1 MSKFIVK
8 TVDFVFYILIGII
21 LVASISSLCGMVSDG
36 FIGYVLF
43 MGLLLFVFA
52 VWYFGEDILNFV
64 YKKIYTPINKVS
76 VFKMMFCVFLVSF
89 VTKVFFVFLFDN
101 DAANT
106 IDMSLYASF
115 SQQLSD
121 NGKITE
127 HLISALNYPY
137 QVIYG
142 LFLSPVVSVFGKD
155 TKALTVFL
163 SLLLSIS
170 SVLLFDIIR
179 KYVGKTTAFIGI
191 MLYNLLPVGL
201 FQSQLLIHET
211 PLLFFHITSLWL
223 FLKYYDKKYNLP
235 IRISFLILSAILISF
250 ANKINQG
257 GTIVIISFCIFCVA
271 KTFIDKVNVKKII
284 SVLFQILC
292 FGLCFIVM
300 SNVCNS
306 FVKNVVSENSEA
318 TKKIEYRLPMGWA
331 VYLGFN
337 YETSGHWNEADA
349 NTYEKYS
356 DFDNRDDAIEYQK
369 ELIEERLQNYID
381 EPVIIP
387 IHVFNKFKGLWGNPF
402 LPFSYD
408 DGNQINKFVLEGAGG
423 IINKLFIIISSLS
436 FIIVCS
442 MILFSRR
449 RLKNINTLEKC
460 TPEMHFKMV
469 IIGLTL
475 ALILFEVMPKYVSH
489 LQIIVFAVWMFGL
502 RSFYENSKAI
512 KFKIRGKK
520 I

>member
-8 TVDFVFYILIGII
+8 TVDIVFYILIGII
-21 LVASISSLCGMVSDG
+21 LAASMSSLCGLVSDG
-36 FIGYVLF
+36 LLGYVLF
-43 MGLLLFVFA
+43 FVLLLFVFA
-52 VWYFGEDILNFV
+52 VWYFGSDVLNFA
-64 YKKIYTPINKVS
+64 YKKIYMPISKVS
-76 VFKMMFCVFLVSF
+76 LFKMVLCIFLVSL

-115 SQQLSD
+115 AQQLSD
-121 NGKITE
+121 SGEITE
-127 HLISALNYPY
+127 NLVPAWNYQY

-142 LFLSPVVSVFGKD
+142 LFLSPIVSLFGKD
-155 TKALTVFL
+155 TKALTIFL
-163 SLLLSIS
+163 SLLLSIA

-179 KYVGKTTAFIGI
+179 KYVGNTISFIGI
-191 MLYNLLPVGL
+191 LLYNLLPVGL

-211 PLLFFHITSLWL
+211 PLLFFHIISLWL
-223 FLKYYDKKYNLP
+223 FLKYYDKKYNLAL
-235 IRISFLILSAILISF
+235 RILCLVLSALIISF

-257 GTIVIISFCIFCVA
+257 GTIVIISFCIFCIA
-271 KTFIDKVNVKKII
+271 KTFIDKITIKKII

-292 FGLCFIVM
+292 FGLCFVVM
-300 SNVCNS
+300 SNACS
-306 FVKNVVSENSEA
+306 AFVNNVVSESSEA
-318 TKKIEYRLPMGWA
+318 TKKIEYRLSMGWA

-337 YETSGHWNEADA
+337 YETSGHWNELDA

-356 DFDNRDDAIEYQK
+356 EFDNKDDAIEYQK
-369 ELIEERLQNYID
+369 GLIEERLQKYID
-381 EPVIIP
+381 EPSIIP
-387 IHVFNKFKGLWGNPF
+387 IHIFNKFKGLWGSPF
-402 LPFSYD
+402 LPFAYD
-408 DGNQINKFVLEGAGG
+408 DGNEINKFVLEGAGG
-423 IINKLFIIISSLS
+423 IIYKCLLLISSLS

-449 RLKNINTLEKC
+449 RLKNINLKEKC

-502 RSFYENSKAI
+502 RSFYKNSKAI
-512 KFKIRGKK
+512 KLKIGRKK